1 MKVPNMYDKQFWQDT
16 AVRAV
21 NTFFQAFVGAIGTS
35 ALLLDDV
42 RWTVAASTGA
52 LAAVMYVCKALSI
65 PPDVA
70 AYSARRALE

>member
-1 MKVPNMYDKQFWQDT
+1 MKALNMYDKQFWQDT

>member
-1 MKVPNMYDKQFWQDT
+1 MKALNMYDKQFWQDT

-52 LAAVMYVCKALSI
+52 LAAVMYVCKALSV

>member
-1 MKVPNMYDKQFWQDT
+1 MKVTNMYDKAFWQDT

-35 ALLLDDV
+35 ALLLSDV
-42 RWTVAASTGA
+42 QWPIAASTGA
-52 LAAVMYVCKALSI
+52 LAAVLYVCKALSV
-65 PPDVA
+65 PPVKA

>member
-1 MKVPNMYDKQFWQDT
+1 MKALNMYDKEFWQDT

-42 RWTVAASTGA
+42 RWPVAASTGA
-52 LAAVMYVCKALSI
+52 LAAVMYVCKALSV
-65 PPDVA
+65 PPDAA
-70 AYSARRALE
+70 AYRAHRALQ

>member
-1 MKVPNMYDKQFWQDT
+1 MKVPNMYDKEFWQET

-35 ALLLDDV
+35 AILLDDV

-52 LAAVMYVCKALSI
+52 LAAVMYVCKALSV
-65 PPDVA
+65 PPDVS

>member
-1 MKVPNMYDKQFWQDT
+1 MKALNMYDKQFWQET

-35 ALLLDDV
+35 AILLDDV

-52 LAAVMYVCKALSI
+52 LAAVMYVCKALSV

>member
-1 MKVPNMYDKQFWQDT
+1 MKVANMYDKQFWQDT

-35 ALLLDDV
+35 ALLLNDV
-42 RWTVAASTGA
+42 QWPVVASTGA
-52 LAAVMYVCKALSI
+52 LAAVMYVCKALSV
-65 PPDVA
+65 PPVKA

>member
-1 MKVPNMYDKQFWQDT
+1 MKAPSMYDKQFWQET

-21 NTFFQAFVGAIGTS
+21 NTFFQAFTGAIGTS
-35 ALLLDDV
+35 AILLDDV

-52 LAAVMYVCKALSI
+52 LAAVMYVCKALSV

>member
-16 AVRAV
+16 PQPAV

-35 ALLLDDV
+35 ALLLGDV

-52 LAAVMYVCKALSI
+52 LAAILYVCKALSV
-65 PPDVA
+65 PPDAA
-70 AYSARRALE
+70 AYRAHRALQ

>member
-1 MKVPNMYDKQFWQDT
+1 MRVPNMYDKEFWQET

-35 ALLLDDV
+35 AVLLDDV

-52 LAAVMYVCKALSI
+52 LAAVMYVCKALSV